1 MAGHGWAVAP
11 FHVSSYHRTTQNE
24 GASET
29 CLSCSR
35 WKVPKELVKLWLG
48 ADVVWPKLLIPL
60 AKARHTETLV
70 WCSEG
75 YEELQD
81 RSPLCPAQKES
92 VRSKVDR

>member
-1 MAGHGWAVAP
+1 MGCGSVPCLHITGPPRMKEHLRPAFLVADGK
-11 FHVSSYHRTTQNE
+11 FLQ
-24 GASET
+24 
-29 CLSCSR
+29 
-35 WKVPKELVKLWLG
+35 ELVKLWLG
-48 ADVVWPKLLIPL
+48 ADVVWPLLIPL

-81 RSPLCPAQKES
+81 RSPLCPAQKNS